1 MKVGQTW
8 WGVIVLIVH
17 LFIHSSPFLSS
28 SLPRKKRELPVACDE
43 LAILQINAIDAL
55 QKVNFVDFAVIE
67 VLKGFN

>member
-1 MKVGQTW
+1 
-8 WGVIVLIVH
+8 
-17 LFIHSSPFLSS
+17 
-28 SLPRKKRELPVACDE
+28 VACDE